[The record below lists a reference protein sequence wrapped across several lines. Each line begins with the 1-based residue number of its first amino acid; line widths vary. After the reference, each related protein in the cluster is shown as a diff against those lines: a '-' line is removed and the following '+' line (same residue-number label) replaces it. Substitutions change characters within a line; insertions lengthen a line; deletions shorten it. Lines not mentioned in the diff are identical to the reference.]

1 MCNSGSYGC
10 LAQRSGRLLGLR
22 LRSIEL
28 SIQGRLQIPARNQKY
43 LIISIIAFQ
52 HKVCNGRGL
61 TLIYTFQVQ
70 HSLHR
75 SERNAVVTTRCW
87 IRRWLRRRIICDREH
102 HLLHFSEA
110 QFTYESN
117 GRVTQGHSSS
127 CYDQRT
133 SRRLIVLWVER
144 QGVRATG
151 MIGTSSAAWLEGH
164 IGKVKGQRDR

>member
-1 MCNSGSYGC
+1 MKEDSEYDNIQGLIKQNTTGTNNERRLHMCNSGSYGC

-87 IRRWLRRRIICDREH
+87 IRR
-102 HLLHFSEA
+102 
-110 QFTYESN
+110 
-117 GRVTQGHSSS
+117 
-127 CYDQRT
+127 
-133 SRRLIVLWVER
+133 
-144 QGVRATG
+144 
-151 MIGTSSAAWLEGH
+151 
-164 IGKVKGQRDR
+164 